1 MGQKLRNDYLIL
13 GSSLALLAVGWGLE
27 QFWALAAAA
36 AIGFALALTLVIQAI
51 RHREFGSDA
60 LALLAIVA
68 SGLVNE
74 WLAAAVIT
82 VMLATGRS
90 LERWAQGRANGRL
103 AALLDRAPRF
113 AHVVDESGRI
123 TDVALAQ
130 VAVGSRILVRSGEIV
145 PLDATALSLGSFDE
159 SALTGEPLPR
169 EVQAGDAVASGVVNA
184 GSSIE
189 LTTSSS
195 EADST
200 YSALVRL
207 VAESSADSAS
217 GVRLANRWALW
228 FVPFA
233 LVLAAATWFVSGDP
247 RNAVAVIVAATP
259 CPLILAVPIA
269 IISGMSRS
277 AATGSIVKGGQALES
292 LARATFVILDKT
304 GTLTHGGPKV
314 DEILV
319 APDFDE
325 VQVLRAAASLELAS
339 PHVVARAVVFA
350 AEERGLALTRPI
362 DTAEAHGHGLEGLVE
377 GIRVRVGQP
386 ASDLPDWATAHLGD
400 DSSAL
405 LVAVEFDGSL
415 VGIIALQDPVRVE
428 AKQTVDA
435 LHAQGVAEIWMAT
448 GDRRSTAEQVAA
460 AVGIDRVL
468 AGATPAAKLDLVHEL
483 MSRGGAGTVIAVG
496 DGINDAPALAAAH
509 VGVAMGARGA
519 TAASEA
525 ADVVIIEDSIDHL
538 ASAIA
543 VAKGA
548 MRRAKQAALVGVSL
562 SIIAMLGGAFGW
574 LSPTAAALSQE
585 AIDACAILWAL
596 VPPLGR
602 GTRAER
608 D

>member
-13 GSSLALLAVGWGLE
+13 GSSLALLTVGWGLD

-36 AIGFALALTLVIQAI
+36 AIGFALALTLVVQAI
-51 RHREFGSDA
+51 KHREFGSDA

-68 SGLVNE
+68 SGLVDE

-113 AHVVDESGRI
+113 AHVVDASGRVA
-123 TDVALAQ
+123 DVALAQ

-169 EVQAGDAVASGVVNA
+169 EVRAGDSVASGVVNA
-184 GSSIE
+184 GSSLE
-189 LTTSSS
+189 LTTTSS

-233 LVLAAATWFVSGDP
+233 LVLAAATWIISGDP

-292 LARATFVILDKT
+292 LARAKFVILDKT
-304 GTLTHGGPKV
+304 GTLTHGGPRV
-314 DEILV
+314 DTIVV
-319 APDFDE
+319 APGFDE
-325 VQVLRAAASLELAS
+325 VQVLRFAASLELAS
-339 PHVVARAVVFA
+339 PHVVARAIVVA
-350 AEERGLALTRPI
+350 AEERGLELARPSESS
-362 DTAEAHGHGLEGLVE
+362 EAHGHGLEGMVE

-386 ASDLPDWATAHLGD
+386 MTDLPEWARTAVGED
-400 DSSAL
+400 ETAL

-415 VGIIALQDPVRVE
+415 VALIALQDPVRAE

-448 GDRRSTAEQVAA
+448 GDRRSTAERVAA
-460 AVGIDRVL
+460 TVGIDRVL
-468 AGATPAAKLDLVHEL
+468 AAATPAAKLDLVHEL
-483 MSRGGAGTVIAVG
+483 MNRGGTGSVIAVG

-538 ASAIA
+538 ASAVA

-548 MRRAKQAALVGVSL
+548 MRRAKQAALVGVGL
-562 SIIAMLGGAFGW
+562 SIIAMLGGAFGL

-596 VPPLGR
+596 VPPMGR
-602 GTRAER
+602 EASAKRA
-608 D
+608 

>member
-13 GSSLALLAVGWGLE
+13 GSSLALLTVGWGLD

-36 AIGFALALTLVIQAI
+36 AIGFALALTLVVQAI
-51 RHREFGSDA
+51 KHREFGSDA

-68 SGLVNE
+68 SGLVDE

-113 AHVVDESGRI
+113 AHVVDASGRVA
-123 TDVALAQ
+123 DVALAQ

-169 EVQAGDAVASGVVNA
+169 EVRAGDSVASGVVNA
-184 GSSIE
+184 GSSLE
-189 LTTSSS
+189 LTTTSS

-233 LVLAAATWFVSGDP
+233 LVLAAATWIISGDP

-292 LARATFVILDKT
+292 LARAKFVILDKT
-304 GTLTHGGPKV
+304 GTLTHGGPRV
-314 DEILV
+314 DTIVV
-319 APDFDE
+319 APGFDE
-325 VQVLRAAASLELAS
+325 VQVLRFAASLELAS
-339 PHVVARAVVFA
+339 PHVVARAIVVA
-350 AEERGLALTRPI
+350 AEDRGLELARPRERS
-362 DTAEAHGHGLEGLVE
+362 EAPGHGLEGMVE

-386 ASDLPDWATAHLGD
+386 MTDLPEWARTAVGED
-400 DSSAL
+400 ETAL

-415 VGIIALQDPVRVE
+415 VALIALQDPVRAE

-448 GDRRSTAEQVAA
+448 GDRRSTAERVAA
-460 AVGIDRVL
+460 TVGIDRVR
-468 AGATPAAKLDLVHEL
+468 AAATPAAKLDLVHEL
-483 MSRGGAGTVIAVG
+483 MNRGGTGSVIAVG

-538 ASAIA
+538 ASAVA

-548 MRRAKQAALVGVSL
+548 MRRAKQAALVGVGL
-562 SIIAMLGGAFGW
+562 SIIAMLGGAFGL

-596 VPPLGR
+596 VPPMGR
-602 GTRAER
+602 EASAKRA
-608 D
+608 

>member
-13 GSSLALLAVGWGLE
+13 GSSLALLAVGWGLD

-36 AIGFALALTLVIQAI
+36 AIGFALASTLVVQAI
-51 RHREFGSDA
+51 KHREFGSDA

-68 SGLVNE
+68 SGLVDE

-113 AHVVDESGRI
+113 AHVVDASGRVA
-123 TDVALAQ
+123 DVALAQ

-145 PLDATALSLGSFDE
+145 PLDATALGLGSFDE

-169 EVQAGDAVASGVVNA
+169 EVRAGDAVASGVVNA
-184 GSSIE
+184 GSSLE
-189 LTTSSS
+189 LTTTST

-233 LVLAAATWFVSGDP
+233 LVLAAATWITSGDP

-292 LARATFVILDKT
+292 LARAKFVILDKT
-304 GTLTHGGPKV
+304 GTLTHGGPRV
-314 DEILV
+314 DAIVV
-319 APDFDE
+319 APGFDE
-325 VQVLRAAASLELAS
+325 VQILRSAASLELAS
-339 PHVVARAVVFA
+339 PHVVARALVAA
-350 AEERGLALTRPI
+350 AEERGLELTRPS
-362 DTAEAHGHGLEGLVE
+362 DTAEAHGHGLEGMVE

-386 ASDLPDWATAHLGD
+386 MTDLPEWARAEVGD
-400 DSSAL
+400 DETAL

-415 VGIIALQDPVRVE
+415 VAVIALQDPVRAE

-448 GDRRSTAEQVAA
+448 GDRRSTAERVAA
-460 AVGIDRVL
+460 TVGIDRVL
-468 AGATPAAKLDLVHEL
+468 AAATPAAKLDLVHEL
-483 MSRGGAGTVIAVG
+483 MSRGGSGSVIAVG

-548 MRRAKQAALVGVSL
+548 MRRAKQAALVGVGL
-562 SIIAMLGGAFGW
+562 SIIAMLGGAFGL

-596 VPPLGR
+596 VPPLG
-602 GTRAER
+602 GGSKAAR

>member
-13 GSSLALLAVGWGLE
+13 GASLALLAVGWGLD
-27 QFWALAAAA
+27 QFWALVAAA
-36 AIGFALALTLVIQAI
+36 AIGFALALALVIQAI

-68 SGLVNE
+68 SALVEE

-113 AHVVDESGRI
+113 AHVVDASDRVS
-123 TDVALAQ
+123 DVALAQ

-145 PLDATALSLGSFDE
+145 PLDGQALSRGSFDE

-169 EVQAGDAVASGVVNA
+169 EVNAGDEVASGVVNA

-189 LTTSSS
+189 LTTTSS

-207 VAESSADSAS
+207 VAESSADSAN

-233 LVLAAATWFVSGDP
+233 LALAATTWIVSGDP

-269 IISGMSRS
+269 IIAGMSRS
-277 AATGSIVKGGQALES
+277 AATGSIVKGGQSLES
-292 LARATFVILDKT
+292 LARAKFVILDKT
-304 GTLTHGGPKV
+304 GTLTHGGPSV
-314 DEILV
+314 DSILV
-319 APDFDE
+319 APGYDE
-325 VQVLRAAASLELAS
+325 VGVLRAAASLELAS
-339 PHVVARAVVFA
+339 PHVVARAVVA
-350 AEERGLALTRPI
+350 AAQDRDLELSRPS
-362 DTAEAHGHGLEGLVE
+362 DTAEVHGHGLEGSVD

-386 ASDLPDWATAHLGD
+386 TGDLPDWANSQILD
-400 DSSAL
+400 DGTSL

-415 VGIIALQDPVRVE
+415 VGIVTLQDPVRNE

-448 GDRRSTAEQVAA
+448 GDRRSTAEQVAKT
-460 AVGIDRVL
+460 VGIDRVL
-468 AGATPAAKLDLVHEL
+468 AEATPADKLDLVHEL
-483 MSRGGAGTVIAVG
+483 MSRGGTGTVIAVG

-538 ASAIA
+538 SSAIA

-562 SIIAMLGGAFGW
+562 SVIAMLAGAFGL

-596 VPPLGR
+596 VPPLR
-602 GTRAER
+602 TSRSNR
-608 D
+608 

>member
-13 GSSLALLAVGWGLE
+13 GSSLALLAIGWGLD

-36 AIGFALALTLVIQAI
+36 AIGFALALTLVVQAI
-51 RHREFGSDA
+51 KHREFGSDA

-68 SGLVNE
+68 SGLVDE

-113 AHVVDESGRI
+113 AHVVDASGRVA
-123 TDVALAQ
+123 DVALAQ

-145 PLDATALSLGSFDE
+145 PLDATALSPGSFDE

-169 EVQAGDAVASGVVNA
+169 EIRAGDSVASGVVNA

-189 LTTSSS
+189 LTTTSS
-195 EADST
+195 EANST

-233 LVLAAATWFVSGDP
+233 LVLAAATWVISGDP

-292 LARATFVILDKT
+292 LARAKFVILDKT
-304 GTLTHGGPKV
+304 GTLTHGGPRV
-314 DEILV
+314 DAIVV
-319 APDFDE
+319 APGFDE
-325 VQVLRAAASLELAS
+325 VQVLRSAASLELAS
-339 PHVVARAVVFA
+339 PHVVARAIVVA
-350 AEERGLALTRPI
+350 AEERGLELTRPR
-362 DTAEAHGHGLEGLVE
+362 DTAEAHGHGLEGMVE

-386 ASDLPDWATAHLGD
+386 MTDLPEWARTELGED
-400 DSSAL
+400 ETAL

-415 VGIIALQDPVRVE
+415 VALIALQDPVRAE

-448 GDRRSTAEQVAA
+448 GDRRATAERVAA
-460 AVGIDRVL
+460 TVGIDRVL
-468 AGATPAAKLDLVHEL
+468 ATATPAAKLDLVHEL
-483 MSRGGAGTVIAVG
+483 MSRGGTGSVIAVG

-548 MRRAKQAALVGVSL
+548 MRRAKQAALVGVGL
-562 SIIAMLGGAFGW
+562 SIIAMLGGAFGL

-596 VPPLGR
+596 VPPIGR
-602 GTRAER
+602 GASVKR